1 METRTNNMLLTTL
14 AICLVI
20 GLTGFWLRDD
30 GRIGSGETGLE
41 LGVPVEHRLQR
52 GFEVTPLPVV
62 LRLVNRS
69 DKIVDLTADGPCKVF
84 RYVVTTSDGGFI
96 QAVRRPESAKKPR
109 PAAPWPK
116 TTRWR
121 KSGRCRWPPT
131 ATAPAIMCCASN
143 SGIMKAKPASRWSTE
158 RRYSRFGKAGPISP
172 STGNPFG
179 RMRPACARSPFHSA
193 RSSNTRSRPALSEIF
208 SPSASA

>member
-1 METRTNNMLLTTL
+1 MEARTNNMLLTTL

-20 GLTGFWLRDD
+20 GLTGYYLRDD
-30 GRIGSGETGLE
+30 GRIGNGETGLE

-96 QAVRRPESAKKPR
+96 QAVRRPEV
-109 PAAPWPK
+109 
-116 TTRWR
+116 
-121 KSGRCRWPPT
+121 CEET
-131 ATAPAIMCCASN
+131 ATRSAVAENDTLEEIRQVPLA
-143 SGIMKAKPASRWSTE
+143 TD
-158 RRYSRFGKAGPISP
+158 RYSPGDYVLRVKFWNYEGQ
-172 STGNPFG
+172 
-179 RMRPACARSPFHSA
+179 
-193 RSSNTRSRPALSEIF
+193 
-208 SPSASA
+208 ASFTLVD